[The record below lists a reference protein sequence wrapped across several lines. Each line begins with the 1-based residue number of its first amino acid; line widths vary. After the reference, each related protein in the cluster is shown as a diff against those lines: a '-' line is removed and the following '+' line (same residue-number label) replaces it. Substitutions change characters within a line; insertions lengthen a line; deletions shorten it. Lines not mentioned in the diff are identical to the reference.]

1 MSKFTTGLAS
11 VSSQMTKAAKL
22 IAATTARPTIQT
34 DPNQSCSRP
43 VSSMIWKAPTDTT
56 SRIRPTTSIRAL
68 ARFVS
73 NGVSRVNTPNAQIAT
88 TGRLMKNIHGQV
100 QLRSEEHTSE
110 LQSLMRISYAVFCL
124 KKNKI
129 RTEYTQKR

>member
-1 MSKFTTGLAS
+1 
-11 VSSQMTKAAKL
+11 
-22 IAATTARPTIQT
+22 
-34 DPNQSCSRP
+34 
-43 VSSMIWKAPTDTT
+43 MIWKAPTDTT

-100 QLRSEEHTSE
+100 QLSLIVPPRIGPRIGRSEEHTSE

-124 KKNKI
+124 NKKMMCTNI
-129 RTEYTQKR
+129 TYTPHYIHETAS